1 MTVRQH
7 VRRSTPYRYFMRGC
21 GACGEDNPARARF
34 CLACGQPLNDEPDA
48 VPELRRSVSII
59 FADLVGSTVLGES
72 LDAEALRSVTGR
84 YFETMRAVIERHE
97 GTVEKFIGDA
107 VVALFGVPRVR
118 EDDAIRAVRAA
129 ADMRASLTS
138 LNDELRSDLAITLE
152 IRIGVNTGEVIVG
165 RSRAGGSSATGDA
178 VNVAARLEQVAGPGE
193 VLIGDSTYR
202 LVRDEVDAEPIEP
215 LKLKGK
221 AAPTAAWRLLD
232 VTGSARAPRSRTTN
246 LFVGRDLQLRLLDE
260 AFRRVMGERT
270 CLLVTILGT
279 AGMGKS
285 RLAEEFVAT
294 VRDAT
299 VLMGRC
305 LSYGQGATYWPL
317 REAVLGAV
325 GLTGDDPADAAEAA
339 FATTLGNSPDTAN
352 VVTRLL
358 ALAGF
363 DRDAAVP
370 EDVPWAVR
378 VFLEQLAQR
387 QPMVLVVDDL
397 HWAQPGLLDVLEHI
411 ADWSRDSAIMLV
423 GLARPEFYESRPSWG
438 GGKLNATAVLLSALD
453 ETATIGL
460 VEKHDLPEEV
470 RRRIVDA
477 AGGNPLFVEQM
488 VAMLVDEG
496 HADFKDGVATWIGGP
511 PATIQWT
518 MPPSVS
524 ALLAARIDR
533 LNGGERVIV
542 GCAAV
547 IGTVF
552 YAEAIAALTGTPL
565 PEVRQVLGQLV
576 RKELLRAAATD
587 LPGLSAYRFLHVL
600 VRDAAYDGLAKTSR
614 AAWHEQLADWLS
626 TLHTDAV
633 PDEIVGHHLASAWEY
648 RIQLGPATGHVR
660 ELADRAARK
669 LAAAAQR
676 LELSDVAAA
685 ASLLERASDM
695 LEPGDPYRVECLLSL
710 ATQRQ
715 ELGEID
721 HAQEA
726 LGQPRTPRTR
736 GRPCWPRC

>member
-1 MTVRQH
+1 
-7 VRRSTPYRYFMRGC
+7 
-21 GACGEDNPARARF
+21 
-34 CLACGQPLNDEPDA
+34 
-48 VPELRRSVSII
+48 
-59 FADLVGSTVLGES
+59 
-72 LDAEALRSVTGR
+72 
-84 YFETMRAVIERHE
+84 
-97 GTVEKFIGDA
+97 
-107 VVALFGVPRVR
+107 
-118 EDDAIRAVRAA
+118 
-129 ADMRASLTS
+129 
-138 LNDELRSDLAITLE
+138 
-152 IRIGVNTGEVIVG
+152 
-165 RSRAGGSSATGDA
+165 
-178 VNVAARLEQVAGPGE
+178 
-193 VLIGDSTYR
+193 
-202 LVRDEVDAEPIEP
+202 
-215 LKLKGK
+215 
-221 AAPTAAWRLLD
+221 
-232 VTGSARAPRSRTTN
+232 
-246 LFVGRDLQLRLLDE
+246 
-260 AFRRVMGERT
+260 
-270 CLLVTILGT
+270 
-279 AGMGKS
+279 MGKS

-317 REAVLGAV
+317 REAVLGAAH
-325 GLTGDDPADAAEAA
+325 LTGDEPADAAEAA
-339 FATTLGNSPDTAN
+339 FATALGNSPDAAN

-358 ALAGF
+358 ALTGF

-378 VFLEQLAQR
+378 VFLEQLARR
-387 QPMVLVVDDL
+387 QPVVLVVDDL

-411 ADWSRDSAIMLV
+411 ADWSRDSPIMLV
-423 GLARPEFYESRPSWG
+423 GLARPEFYESRSSWG

-453 ETATIGL
+453 ETATISL

-470 RRRIVDA
+470 QRRIVDA

-496 HADFKDGVATWIGGP
+496 HADFRDGTATWIGGP
-511 PATIQWT
+511 PANIQWT

-533 LNGGERVIV
+533 LNDDERAIV

-600 VRDAAYDGLAKTSR
+600 VRDAAYDGLAKASR

-626 TLHTDAV
+626 ALHSDAV

-648 RIQLGPATGHVR
+648 LVQLGPATGHAR

-685 ASLLERASDM
+685 ASLLEQATNM
-695 LEPGDPYRVECLLSL
+695 LGPGDPYRVECLLSL

-726 LGQPRTPRTR
+726 LRAASRER
-736 GRPCWPRC
+736 AA

>member
-84 YFETMRAVIERHE
+84 YFETMRAVIDRHE

-423 GLARPEFYESRPSWG
+423 GLARP
-438 GGKLNATAVLLSALD
+438 
-453 ETATIGL
+453 
-460 VEKHDLPEEV
+460 
-470 RRRIVDA
+470 
-477 AGGNPLFVEQM
+477 
-488 VAMLVDEG
+488 
-496 HADFKDGVATWIGGP
+496 
-511 PATIQWT
+511 
-518 MPPSVS
+518 
-524 ALLAARIDR
+524 
-533 LNGGERVIV
+533 
-542 GCAAV
+542 
-547 IGTVF
+547 
-552 YAEAIAALTGTPL
+552 
-565 PEVRQVLGQLV
+565 
-576 RKELLRAAATD
+576 
-587 LPGLSAYRFLHVL
+587 
-600 VRDAAYDGLAKTSR
+600 
-614 AAWHEQLADWLS
+614 
-626 TLHTDAV
+626 
-633 PDEIVGHHLASAWEY
+633 
-648 RIQLGPATGHVR
+648 
-660 ELADRAARK
+660 
-669 LAAAAQR
+669 
-676 LELSDVAAA
+676 
-685 ASLLERASDM
+685 
-695 LEPGDPYRVECLLSL
+695 
-710 ATQRQ
+710 
-715 ELGEID
+715 
-721 HAQEA
+721 
-726 LGQPRTPRTR
+726 
-736 GRPCWPRC
+736 